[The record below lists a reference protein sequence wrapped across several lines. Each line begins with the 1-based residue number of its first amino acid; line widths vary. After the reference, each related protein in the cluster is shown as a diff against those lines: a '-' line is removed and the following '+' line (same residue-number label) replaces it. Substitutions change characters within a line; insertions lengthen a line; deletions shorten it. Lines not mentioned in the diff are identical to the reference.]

1 MKLAST
7 RPLVAGWLAWLAL
20 SLLGTLLV
28 LAGDSYP
35 ALRFRDGVLTVL
47 RVPLTVLSL
56 VPQQF
61 DLADENRRLRRH
73 TVELFVENSRLREL
87 ALQGLR
93 LEHLMELS
101 PRPDQVFFPA
111 RVIAR
116 GSALG
121 PQSVVLDRGRADGIR
136 PGDALV
142 TAWGLA
148 GAVTAS
154 ADQVSQAFLLGHRD
168 FRARALVQRTR
179 DEGILAGNGSGELRL
194 LDIPLTSGIEVEDLV
209 VTSGKG
215 SRFPEGIPVGVVT
228 AVEETGGLFREVRVR
243 PLASLSRLEEL
254 YIVQPVSPD
263 SVSLLPAP
271 AGILADT
278 TAFGPPTGQGRGN

>member
-1 MKLAST
+1 MKLASS
-7 RPLVAGWLAWLAL
+7 RPLAAGWLTWLGL
-20 SLLGTLLV
+20 SLLSGLL
-28 LAGDSYP
+28 LFAGDSYP
-35 ALRFRDGVLTVL
+35 ALRFRDGVLTL
-47 RVPLTVLSL
+47 FRGPLSVLSFI
-56 VPQQF
+56 PQQF
-61 DLADENRRLRRH
+61 DLAAENRRLRRQ

-93 LEHLMELS
+93 LEHLLGVR
-101 PRPDQVFFPA
+101 PREDQAFFPA

-121 PQSVVLDRGRADGIR
+121 PQSVVLDRGRRDGIR
-136 PGDALV
+136 PGDALI

-148 GAVTAS
+148 GAVTAT
-154 ADQVSQAFLLGHRD
+154 ADGVSQGFLLGHRD

-179 DEGILAGNGSGELRL
+179 DEGIIAGRGDNELRL
-194 LDIPLTSGIEVEDLV
+194 LDIPLTSDLAVDDLV

-215 SRFPEGIPVGVVT
+215 SRFPEGIPIGVVT

-243 PLASLSRLEEL
+243 PLASVSRLEEL

-263 SVSLLPAP
+263 SASILPAAP
-271 AGILADT
+271 GSLADT
-278 TAFGPPTGQGRGN
+278 SAFGPPTGSGRGE

>member
-1 MKLAST
+1 MKLASS
-7 RPLVAGWLAWLAL
+7 RPLLAGWLTWLGL
-20 SLLGTLLV
+20 SLLGGLLL
-28 LAGDSYP
+28 LAGDTYP
-35 ALRFRDGVLTVL
+35 AHRARDGVLTL
-47 RVPLTVLSL
+47 FRGPLTLFSL
-56 VPQQF
+56 IPQQF
-61 DLADENRRLRRH
+61 DLAAENRRLRRH
-73 TVELFVENSRLREL
+73 TVELLVENTRLREL
-87 ALQGLR
+87 ALAGLR
-93 LEHLMELS
+93 MEQMLGLS

-121 PQSVVLDRGRADGIR
+121 PQSVVLDRGRRDGIR

-154 ADQVSQAFLLGHRD
+154 AEGVSQAFLLGHRD

-179 DEGILAGNGSGELRL
+179 DEGILAGMGDGELRL
-194 LDIPLTSGIEVEDLV
+194 LDIPLTSGLEVEDLV

-228 AVEETGGLFREVRVR
+228 AVLETGGLFREVHVR

-254 YIVQPVSPD
+254 YIVQSTAAD
-263 SVSLLPAP
+263 SASLLPAP
-271 AGILADT
+271 PVIQADSSLFGASGGLAGEE
-278 TAFGPPTGQGRGN
+278 